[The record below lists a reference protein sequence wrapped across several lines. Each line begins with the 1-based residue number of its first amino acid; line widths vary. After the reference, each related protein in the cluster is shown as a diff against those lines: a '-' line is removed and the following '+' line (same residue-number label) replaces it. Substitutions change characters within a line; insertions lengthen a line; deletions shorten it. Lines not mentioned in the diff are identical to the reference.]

1 MDFNVYHVAISLLT
15 VTHVTKTNTVQDS
28 VTKRRLGAEG
38 LGLPAEKLPRHI
50 AIIMDGNGRWAKA
63 RGLNRLFGHQAGVM
77 KVREIVTESARLG
90 IEVLTLYSFSVENWK
105 RPQDE
110 VAGLMAICIEYLK
123 SESDLM
129 MENNIR
135 FAQFGQREGLPQEV
149 LDEIDR
155 VTALTAGNTGMTL
168 ALALNYGG
176 RTEIVDAVK
185 KIAAKVKEGRLSVEA
200 IDEETISNSLYTAG
214 HPDPDLLI
222 RTAGEMR
229 VSNYLLWQI
238 SYAELHVSQLCWPD
252 FGVAQL
258 HEAIRDFASRN
269 RKFGGVS

>member
-1 MDFNVYHVAISLLT
+1 MDPT
-15 VTHVTKTNTVQDS
+15 
-28 VTKRRLGAEG
+28 TKRRLGAQS
-38 LGLPAEKLPRHI
+38 LGLPPEKLPRHI

-77 KVREIVTESARLG
+77 RVREIVTECARLG
-90 IEVLTLYSFSVENWK
+90 VEVLTLYSFSVENWK

-135 FAQFGQREGLPQEV
+135 FAQFGQRHGLPQEV

-155 VTALTAGNTGMTL
+155 VTALTSQNTGMTL

-176 RTEIVDAVK
+176 RTEIVDAIKKLASLVK
-185 KIAAKVKEGRLSVEA
+185 AGQLSPDQ
-200 IDEETISNSLYTAG
+200 IDEETVSGALYTAG

-252 FGVAQL
+252 FGAPQL
-258 HEAIRDFASRN
+258 HQAIHDFASRN
-269 RKFGGVS
+269 RKFGAVDT

>member
-1 MDFNVYHVAISLLT
+1 
-15 VTHVTKTNTVQDS
+15 VTHVTKTNTVQDP

-63 RGLNRLFGHQAGVM
+63 KGLNRLFGHQAGVM

-110 VAGLMAICIEYLK
+110 VAGLMTICIEYLK

-135 FAQFGQREGLPQEV
+135 FAQFGQREGLPKEV

-155 VTALTAGNTGMTL
+155 VTALTSGNTGMTL

-185 KIAAKVKEGRLSVEA
+185 KIAAQVKAGRLSVDA
-200 IDEETISNSLYTAG
+200 ISEETVSNALYTAG

-269 RKFGGVS
+269 RKFGGVT

>member
-1 MDFNVYHVAISLLT
+1 
-15 VTHVTKTNTVQDS
+15 VTFPFQIVTQVTKTNTPPD
-28 VTKRRLGAEG
+28 TAAKRLQGAKS
-38 LGLPAEKLPRHI
+38 LGLPPEKLPRHI
-50 AIIMDGNGRWAKA
+50 AVIMDGNGRWAKA
-63 RGLNRLFGHQAGVM
+63 RGLSRIFGHQAGVLR
-77 KVREIVTESARLG
+77 VREIVTESARLG
-90 IEVLTLYSFSVENWK
+90 VEVLTLYSFSVENWK

-135 FAQFGQREGLPQEV
+135 FAQFGQRKGLPQEV

-155 VTALTAGNTGMTL
+155 VTALTSQNTGMTL
-168 ALALNYGG
+168 ALALNYGA
-176 RTEIVDAVK
+176 RTEIVDAIK
-185 KIAAKVKEGRLSVEA
+185 TLARKVQSGSLSPDD
-200 IDEETISNSLYTAG
+200 IDEDTVSNALYTAG

-252 FGVAQL
+252 FGVPQL
-258 HEAIRDFASRN
+258 HQAIQDFASRN
-269 RKFGGVS
+269 RKFGGVN